1 MIKIN
6 VEVNNKPWHKKIKNP
21 KKYLGK
27 KLKKISKIIP
37 FFEKKNITFTIFLT
51 NSLGIKKLNKK
62 FRRQN
67 KPTDVLSFPYHAKK
81 ELKKYFKEKKIYL
94 GDIAISYEYI
104 FIKKNKCLSN
114 QKVLIKT
121 FIHGFLHLLGFDHNK
136 IKEFN
141 KMYLTEKKIYN
152 RIISKIDK
160 T

>member
-1 MIKIN
+1 MIKI
-6 VEVNNKPWHKKIKNP
+6 EVVQDNNLWKKKIKKP
-21 KKYLGK
+21 KLFFNKLISFFPNVYKFK
-27 KLKKISKIIP
+27 KKH
-37 FFEKKNITFTIFLT
+37 TILT
-51 NSLGIKKLNKK
+51 LLLSNNNYIKKLNYK
-62 FRRQN
+62 FRNKN

>member
-1 MIKIN
+1 MIKI
-6 VEVNNKPWHKKIKNP
+6 EVVQDNNLWEKKIKKP
-21 KKYLGK
+21 KLFFNKLISFFPNVYQFK
-27 KLKKISKIIP
+27 KKH
-37 FFEKKNITFTIFLT
+37 TILT
-51 NSLGIKKLNKK
+51 LLLSNNNYIKKLNYK
-62 FRRQN
+62 FRNKN

-104 FIKKNKCLSN
+104 FIKKNKYLSN

-136 IKEFN
+136 IKEFK
-141 KMYLTEKKIYN
+141 KMNSTEKKIYN